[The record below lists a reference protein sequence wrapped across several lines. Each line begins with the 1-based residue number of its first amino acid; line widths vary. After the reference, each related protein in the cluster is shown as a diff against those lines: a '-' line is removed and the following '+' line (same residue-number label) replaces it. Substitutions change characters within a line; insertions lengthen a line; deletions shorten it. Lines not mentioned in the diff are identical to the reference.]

1 MNDMKQELREMLAG
15 ILGAEQPLPEDES
28 LLHYGLNSMKT
39 MRLVGMLRKQG
50 IKVSFVELSK
60 QPTLG
65 AWAKLCAEKS
75 GAAEQTAA
83 VQRAD
88 NAPFALTDVQQA
100 YLTGRKDD
108 QPLGGISCHVYIE
121 FDRDTLLDTGRLQ
134 TAWKQLL
141 AAHPMLR
148 AKFNPDGTQQIMEQA
163 AAESMFEI
171 HDLRGDAEAEKKLEA
186 IRQTHSHRKLDVEN
200 GICAGLA
207 VCVLEGDAMRLC
219 FDLDLLVADVVSFK
233 IILDDLAALYRGEQL
248 PSQEGWSFSGYLAEK
263 KKRDAEKYEAD
274 KAYWKAVTADWKTGS
289 ELPLAARPES
299 ISNAEYHRQQMV
311 ISAADYQSLKED
323 AAKNHTTIAM
333 LLLTLYAN
341 VLSRW
346 SGSNDFLMNIP
357 LFNRDLSLRGSEY
370 AVADF
375 TELLLLD
382 LHTDASLSLADAA
395 DAIRQN
401 FYARYDHSAFGGM
414 AVQKMLTASG
424 KGAGISAPVVFSCTE
439 GIELISGK
447 CAELFGRTGFMLT
460 QTPQVYIDF
469 QTFQSGDD
477 LICIWD
483 VPEGLFPDGM
493 IPEMFGALEQ
503 SIRKVIAMHGD
514 WSAPVSALEPV
525 FAAATEFDRTA
536 KVPSYNLD
544 EPDRL
549 YSGFWRN
556 AETHPERIA
565 VIDSESGDTYT
576 YRALAEIVSCN
587 AEKLQAAGVSAGDKV
602 LVTVQRGITEIIS
615 ILAVLSV
622 GGCYVPVTPDQPAE
636 RRQKAAQSMQIRFAV
651 ADDPSFD
658 AGALTVIVPEM
669 RHSETLFT
677 PVNVPAD
684 SSAYVILTSGTTG
697 EPKGVEIPHCG
708 ALNTIRDVCGRIA
721 LSPEDRLLAVSS
733 VDFDLSVF
741 DMFGTFFAGA
751 ALVVLGHAHY
761 RDAEFW
767 IRAVRQYQVTVWN
780 SVPMLFDMLMTTAED
795 AKLPLRAVMLS
806 GDWVSENLPRR
817 LHKMNPGCRFIAM
830 GGATEASIWSNW
842 YEVRSEADIRGKFI
856 PYGWALDKQAYRIV
870 DASLRDCP
878 HFVSGELLIGGAGVA
893 KGYCGD
899 PQKTADKF
907 IMLDGARWYR
917 TGDRGR
923 FFADGCIEFLGRM
936 DQQCKV
942 RGHRIEVEE
951 IEKHLEDHF
960 SGCRAAV
967 WAEGAEGAYNRL
979 AACIFGYQ
987 GEITKETEA
996 EAIGYLRKHLPPYM
1010 IPAVIHQQDVLP
1022 LSGNGKVDRKR
1033 IKALFADAPAHAAG
1047 SAAPDDAYSGFFAQ
1061 VKALWCENLGLP
1073 DAAPEDNY
1081 YLSGGDSLKAIRLA
1095 SAINKAFDITLK
1107 SADVLD
1113 LQELGQIAERAHA
1126 LTLCE

>member
-1 MNDMKQELREMLAG
+1 MNDIKQMLREMLAG
-15 ILGAEQPLPEDES
+15 ILGAAETLPEDES

-60 QPTLG
+60 QPTLS

-75 GAAEQTAA
+75 GTAEQA
-83 VQRAD
+83 VTVQQTG

-163 AAESMFEI
+163 AAASMFEV
-171 HDLRGDAEAEKKLEA
+171 HDLRGDADAEQKLETL
-186 IRQTHSHRKLDVEN
+186 RQTHSNRKLDVEN

-207 VCVLEGDAMRLC
+207 VCILNGGAMRLC

-233 IILDDLAALYRGEQL
+233 IILDDLAALYRGESL
-248 PSQEGWSFSGYLAEK
+248 PSQEGWTFSGYLAEK
-263 KKRDAEKYEAD
+263 KKRDAEKYAAD
-274 KAYWKAVTADWKTGS
+274 KAYWETVTADWKTGS

-299 ISNAEYHRQQMV
+299 ISNAEYHRQQMI

-346 SGSNDFLMNIP
+346 SGTTDFLMNIP
-357 LFNRDLSLRGSEY
+357 LFNRDLSLRGSEF

-395 DAIRQN
+395 AAIRQN

-424 KGAGISAPVVFSCTE
+424 KGAGILAPVVFSCTE

-447 CAELFGRTGFMLT
+447 CAALFGRTGFMLT
-460 QTPQVYIDF
+460 QTPKVYIDF

-477 LICIWD
+477 LVCIWD
-483 VPEGLFPDGM
+483 VPEGLFPAGM

-503 SIRKVIAMHGD
+503 SIRSVIALHGD

-525 FAAATEFDRTA
+525 FAAATEFDRSRT
-536 KVPSYNLD
+536 VPSYNPD
-544 EPDRL
+544 EPERL
-549 YSGFWRN
+549 YSGFRRN
-556 AETHPERIA
+556 AKEHPERTA
-565 VIDSESGDTYT
+565 VIDSESGETYT
-576 YRALAEIVSCN
+576 YGALAEIVSYN
-587 AEKLQAAGVSAGDKV
+587 AEKLRAAGVKAGDKV
-602 LVTVQRGITEIIS
+602 LVTVQRGIMEIIS
-615 ILAVLSV
+615 ILAVLSA

-636 RRQKAAQSMQIRFAV
+636 RRHKAAKSMQIRFAV
-651 ADDPSFD
+651 ADDPAFD
-658 AGALTVIVPEM
+658 AGALTVIAPEM
-669 RHSETLFT
+669 QRSETLFE
-677 PVNVPAD
+677 PVAVPAD

-708 ALNTIRDVCGRIA
+708 AVNTIRDVSSRITLA
-721 LSPEDRLLAVSS
+721 PEDRLIAVSS
-733 VDFDLSVF
+733 IDFDLSVY

-751 ALVVLGHAHY
+751 ALVVLSHAHY

-767 IRAVRQYQVTVWN
+767 IRAVTQYQVTVWN

-817 LHKMNPGCRFIAM
+817 LHKLNPDCRFIAM

-856 PYGWALDKQAYRIV
+856 PYGWALDNQAYRIV

-878 HFVSGELLIGGAGVA
+878 HFVPGELLIGGAGVA
-893 KGYCGD
+893 KCYCGD
-899 PQKTADKF
+899 LQKTAEKF

-923 FFADGCIEFLGRM
+923 FLADGCIEFLGRM

-951 IEKHLEDHF
+951 IEKHLEDYF

-979 AACIFGYQ
+979 AACVFGYQ
-987 GEITKETEA
+987 GEITKEKAA

-1010 IPAVIHQQDVLP
+1010 IPAVIHQQDALP

-1033 IKALFADAPAHAAG
+1033 IKALFADAPSHAAE
-1047 SAAPDDAYSGFFAQ
+1047 SAAQNDAYSAFFER
-1061 VKALWCENLGLP
+1061 VKAIWCENLELT

-1095 SAINKAFDITLK
+1095 SALNKAFDITLK

-1113 LQELGQIAERAHA
+1113 LQELGQIAERVHA
-1126 LTLCE
+1126 LKAAD